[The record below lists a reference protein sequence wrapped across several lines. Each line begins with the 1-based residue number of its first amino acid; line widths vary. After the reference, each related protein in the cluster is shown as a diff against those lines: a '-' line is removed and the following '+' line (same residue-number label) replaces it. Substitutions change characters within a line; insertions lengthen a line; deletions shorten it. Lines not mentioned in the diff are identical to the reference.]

1 MYLYNPV
8 LYGFWRQ
15 HELWDGTYTINDL
28 FDINEAIQAKNINEG
43 KVIEHYKEKQKQQD
57 EFDHFRGRR

>member
-43 KVIEHYKEKQKQQD
+43 KVIDYYKNKQKQQ
-57 EFDHFRGRR
+57 EEGNYFRGRR